1 MHKTWIIP
9 QQRYVTVVF
18 ESQEDVDR
26 WESLF
31 KALVE
36 LNASEDA
43 IGTLCAEV
51 YGGPAWLYRP
61 PSGMIELYVPH
72 VITEFS
78 DCMRQYDWGL
88 YEGQQPVRRYDGTG
102 KGISE
107 GVGNVAD
114 SLLEAFT
121 PPPKFALLPPK
132 SPNDEKSMGSSSII

>member
-1 MHKTWIIP
+1 MCDVGAAGWPGVLAVLRRRHVYGGVLLTMHKTWIIP

-51 YGGPAWLYRP
+51 YGGPAWLYHP

-78 DCMRQYDWGL
+78 DCMRQYDWWL
-88 YEGQQPVRRYDGTG
+88 YEGQQPVRRYDGTAQQA
-102 KGISE
+102 E
-107 GVGNVAD
+107 
-114 SLLEAFT
+114 EAM
-121 PPPKFALLPPK
+121 AA
-132 SPNDEKSMGSSSII
+132 ESI